1 MELCGVG
8 LWTWS
13 PRQQRFISEGLEI
26 DPLRTVGHNTIPAHA
41 VSAPM
46 RSEEEVREQYEFLRE
61 QLEDE
66 EMNHRGVEELFT
78 HYKRA
83 LGWVLEEEHM

>member
-1 MELCGVG
+1 
-8 LWTWS
+8 
-13 PRQQRFISEGLEI
+13 
-26 DPLRTVGHNTIPAHA
+26 
-41 VSAPM
+41 M

-61 QLEDE
+61 QLDDE

-78 HYKRA
+78 HYTRA

>member
-1 MELCGVG
+1 MNIGDS
-8 LWTWS
+8 TATPTS
-13 PRQQRFISEGLEI
+13 RP
-26 DPLRTVGHNTIPAHA
+26 NTIRDRA
-41 VSAPM
+41 VSVSYAL
-46 RSEEEVREQYEFLRE
+46 EEEVREQYEFLRE

-66 EMNHRGVEELFT
+66 EMKHRGVEELFT